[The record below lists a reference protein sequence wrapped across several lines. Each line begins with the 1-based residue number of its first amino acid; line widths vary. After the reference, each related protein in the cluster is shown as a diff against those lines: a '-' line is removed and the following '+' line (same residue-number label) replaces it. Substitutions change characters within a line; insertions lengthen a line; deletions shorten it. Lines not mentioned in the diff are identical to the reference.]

1 MDSIK
6 IEQQIP
12 ANHKCSIFNGL
23 LLKIKEKSRQNKREF
38 LMDKTDSSVIL
49 TDSWHFEI
57 SFLSNDS
64 TALNIS
70 F

>member
-6 IEQQIP
+6 VEQQIP
-12 ANHKCSIFNGL
+12 ANRKCSIFNGL

-49 TDSWHFEI
+49 TNSWHFKI

>member
-6 IEQQIP
+6 VEQQIP
-12 ANHKCSIFNGL
+12 ANRKCSIFNGL

-49 TDSWHFEI
+49 TNS
-57 SFLSNDS
+57 
-64 TALNIS
+64 
-70 F
+70 